1 MRGNRGVLDG
11 RAGLITGAARGI
23 GRAMALAFAAEG
35 GRVVVGDVDDVEGRR
50 TVSLIQE
57 AGGTAVFVAADAS
70 VDEDL
75 KLLVAS
81 VVDHYGRLDW
91 AVNNAGL
98 GSPAQPGGAGGPA
111 EWAKVMGVGLEGVRF
126 ALAHE
131 AEQMRK
137 QGGGGAIVNT
147 AASPR
152 LNVLG
157 GLSPWVA
164 AKSGVLGLTDAA
176 ALHYARDGIRVNALS
191 PGRTLTAAVE
201 RQMAEDPE
209 GTRALISRIPMGRL
223 ATPEEQAQ
231 AALWLCSPL
240 SSYVTGISLNVDGG
254 ASIA

>member
-1 MRGNRGVLDG
+1 MSGTRGVLEG

-35 GRVVVGDVDDVEGRR
+35 GRVIVGDIDDVEGRR

-57 AGGTAVFVAADAS
+57 AGGTAVFVAANAA
-70 VDEDL
+70 VNEDL

-81 VVDHYGRLDW
+81 VIDHYGRLDW

-98 GSPAQPGGAGGPA
+98 GSPAAPGADSGPSD
-111 EWAKVMGVGLEGVRF
+111 WARVMGVGLEGVRS
-126 ALAHE
+126 ALTHE
-131 AEQMRK
+131 VEQMRK
-137 QGGGGAIVNT
+137 QGGGGSIVNT

-164 AKSGVLGLTDAA
+164 AKSGVLGLTMGA
-176 ALHYARDGIRVNALS
+176 ALAYARDGIRVNALS
-191 PGRTLTAAVE
+191 PGRTLTPAVE
-201 RQMAEDPE
+201 RQMAADPE
-209 GTRALISRIPMGRL
+209 GARELIETIPMGRL

-240 SSYVTGISLNVDGG
+240 SSYVTGLALNVDGG

>member
-1 MRGNRGVLDG
+1 MTGSGRVLDG

-23 GRAMALAFAAEG
+23 GRAMALAFAAAG
-35 GRVVVGDVDDVEGRR
+35 GKVVVGDIDDHEGRR
-50 TVSLIQE
+50 TVALIHE
-57 AGGTAVFVAADAS
+57 AGGTAVFVAADAA
-70 VDEDL
+70 VDEDVH
-75 KLLVAS
+75 LLVAA

-98 GSPAQPGGAGGPA
+98 GSPAQPGQECGPDR
-111 EWAKVMGVGLEGVRF
+111 WNQVMGVGLEGVRS

-131 AEQMRK
+131 IEQMRK
-137 QGGGGAIVNT
+137 QGDGGAIVNT

-152 LNVLG
+152 LNVQG

-164 AKSGVLGLTDAA
+164 AKSGVLGLTMAA
-176 ALHYARDGIRVNALS
+176 ALRYAQDGIRVNALS
-191 PGRTLTAAVE
+191 PGRTLTPAVE
-201 RQMAEDPE
+201 RQMAEDPAAA
-209 GTRALISRIPMGRL
+209 RALIERIPLRRL

-240 SSYVTGISLNVDGG
+240 ASYVTGVALNVDGG

>member
-1 MRGNRGVLDG
+1 
-11 RAGLITGAARGI
+11 
-23 GRAMALAFAAEG
+23 MALAFAGEG
-35 GRVVVGDVDDVEGRR
+35 AKVVVGDVDDVEGRK
-50 TVSLIQE
+50 TVSLVE
-57 AGGTAVFVAADAS
+57 EGGGTAVFVAADAAS
-70 VDEDL
+70 GEDL
-75 KLLVAS
+75 KLLVAA

-98 GSPAQPGGAGGPA
+98 GTPDEPGREPGPA
-111 EWAKVMGVGLEGVRF
+111 EWAKVMGVGLEGVRA

-131 AEQMRK
+131 IEQMRR

-152 LNVLG
+152 LNVSG

-164 AKSGVLGLTDAA
+164 AKSGVLGLTMAA
-176 ALHYARDGIRVNALS
+176 ALRYARDGIRVNALS
-191 PGRTLTAAVE
+191 PGRTLTPAVE
-201 RQMAEDPE
+201 KQMAEDPE
-209 GTRALISRIPMGRL
+209 RTRELIERIPMGRL

-240 SSYVTGISLNVDGG
+240 SSYVTGVALNVDGG